1 MTTCSKCGA
10 ENKPSADVCRMCG
23 TPLLVDTPGGGAPS
37 HSAAGGNPSSRS
49 EITCPNCKTVNE
61 ADWSFCQQCGTNLHE
76 APAAPVAPPVAPS
89 VAPPPAQQQEQATV
103 VVPSVNPP
111 NLERGLKTVASHV
124 PETRI
129 KEVPEEPAPPPPPPE
144 PPPPQPPPKAPSGME
159 TVMDRT
165 PMSDPRPSASGTEVV
180 RSESPPSVGEDGVPC
195 PQCGR
200 VNSGDSAY
208 CATCGASI
216 RIAKTIVM
224 ASVPAPPP
232 VKGKLHLIMEGGQA
246 GDSYDLKDE
255 TAVGRTTGDITF
267 PHDGFMSG
275 RHARIVRRG
284 ASFVLADEDSRNGT
298 FIRINGEVELKPGDM
313 ILIGRQLFRFEV

>member
-23 TPLLVDTPGGGAPS
+23 TPLLVDSPSAGAS
-37 HSAAGGNPSSRS
+37 SQSAAGGNPASPS
-49 EITCPNCKTVNE
+49 EITCPSCKTVNE

-76 APAAPVAPPVAPS
+76 APASPVVPVAA
-89 VAPPPAQQQEQATV
+89 PPAQQQEQATV
-103 VVPSVNPP
+103 VVPSVKQP
-111 NLERGLKTVASHV
+111 NLERGLKTVATQV
-124 PETRI
+124 PET
-129 KEVPEEPAPPPPPPE
+129 KVKALPEA
-144 PPPPQPPPKAPSGME
+144 PPPQPPPKAPAGME

-165 PMSDPRPSASGTEVV
+165 PMSEPRASASGTEVV
-180 RSESPPSVGEDGVPC
+180 HSESPPPGAEKGMPC

-200 VNSGDSAY
+200 VNSGDSAF

-216 RIAKTIVM
+216 RTARTIVM
-224 ASVPAPPP
+224 ASTPAPPP
-232 VKGKLHLIMEGGQA
+232 VRGKLHLIMEGGQA

-284 ASFVLADEDSRNGT
+284 ASFVLVDEDSRNGT

>member
-10 ENKPSADVCRMCG
+10 ENKPSAGVCRMCG
-23 TPLLVDTPGGGAPS
+23 VPLAAEQPG
-37 HSAAGGNPSSRS
+37 AAASSQSPADGNPSAPS

-76 APAAPVAPPVAPS
+76 ALASPVVPVAA
-89 VAPPPAQQQEQATV
+89 APPAQQQEQPTV
-103 VVPSVNPP
+103 VVPSVKQPH
-111 NLERGLKTVASHV
+111 LERGLKTVASQV
-124 PETRI
+124 PETKI
-129 KEVPEEPAPPPPPPE
+129 KAIPEE
-144 PPPPQPPPKAPSGME
+144 PPPPSPPPQAPPNPPSGME

-165 PMSDPRPSASGTEVV
+165 PMSDPRSSASGTEVV
-180 RSESPPSVGEDGVPC
+180 RSESAPIGAEAGMPC

-200 VNSGDSAY
+200 VNSGDSAF

-216 RIAKTIVM
+216 RIARTIVM

-275 RHARIVRRG
+275 RHARVVRRG
-284 ASFVLADEDSRNGT
+284 ASFVLVDEESRNGT

>member
-10 ENKPSADVCRMCG
+10 ENKPSSDVCRMCG
-23 TPLLVDTPGGGAPS
+23 VPLTGPPGAGASSQPSVDGN
-37 HSAAGGNPSSRS
+37 SASPP

-61 ADWSFCQQCGTNLHE
+61 SDWSFCQQCGTNLHE
-76 APAAPVAPPVAPS
+76 APASPVVPVTAAPPI
-89 VAPPPAQQQEQATV
+89 QQQEQPTV
-103 VVPSVNPP
+103 VVPSVKPP
-111 NLERGLKTVASHV
+111 SLERGLKTVASQV
-124 PETRI
+124 PETGI
-129 KEVPEEPAPPPPPPE
+129 KEFPEELPAS
-144 PPPPQPPPKAPSGME
+144 PPPQPQPPKPPSGME
-159 TVMDRT
+159 TVLDRT
-165 PMSDPRPSASGTEVV
+165 PMSEPRPSAGGTEVV
-180 RSESPPSVGEDGVPC
+180 RSESPPAGSETGVPC

-200 VNSGDSAY
+200 VNSADSAF

-216 RIAKTIVM
+216 RIARTIVM

-275 RHARIVRRG
+275 KHARIVRRG
-284 ASFVLADEDSRNGT
+284 GSFVLVDEESRNGT

>member
-1 MTTCSKCGA
+1 VT
-10 ENKPSADVCRMCG
+10 
-23 TPLLVDTPGGGAPS
+23 
-37 HSAAGGNPSSRS
+37 
-49 EITCPNCKTVNE
+49 
-61 ADWSFCQQCGTNLHE
+61 
-76 APAAPVAPPVAPS
+76 PS
-89 VAPPPAQQQEQATV
+89 VK
-103 VVPSVNPP
+103 PP
-111 NLERGLKTVASHV
+111 NLERSLKTVASQV

-129 KEVPEEPAPPPPPPE
+129 KPMPEEPPPPPAQAPQ
-144 PPPPQPPPKAPSGME
+144 PPQPPPKAAAGME

-165 PMSDPRPSASGTEVV
+165 PMSEPRASASGTEVV
-180 RSESPPSVGEDGVPC
+180 RSESAPIGAEQGTPC

-200 VNSGDSAY
+200 VNSGDSAF

-216 RIAKTIVM
+216 RIARTIVM
-224 ASVPAPPP
+224 ASAPAPPP
-232 VKGKLHLIMEGGQA
+232 VRGKLHLIMEGGQA

-284 ASFVLADEDSRNGT
+284 SSFVLLDEDSRNGT
-298 FIRINGEVELKPGDM
+298 FIRIDGEVELKPGDM

>member
-23 TPLLVDTPGGGAPS
+23 TSLPVNSPNAGASSHSSPGGT
-37 HSAAGGNPSSRS
+37 PSSPS

-76 APAAPVAPPVAPS
+76 APAIPAAPA
-89 VAPPPAQQQEQATV
+89 APPPAQQQDQPTV
-103 VVPSVNPP
+103 VVPSVTPP
-111 NLERGLKTVASHV
+111 NLERGLKTVASQV
-124 PETRI
+124 PETQI
-129 KEVPEEPAPPPPPPE
+129 KAVPEQPPPLPQ
-144 PPPPQPPPKAPSGME
+144 PPPPQPPPKPPAGLE

-165 PMSDPRPSASGTEVV
+165 PMSEPRPSGSGTEVV
-180 RSESPPSVGEDGVPC
+180 RSEAPPQGVENGSPC

-200 VNSGDSAY
+200 INSGDSAF

-216 RIAKTIVM
+216 RVAKTIVM

-255 TAVGRTTGDITF
+255 TAVGRTIGDITF

-275 RHARIVRRG
+275 RHARVVRRG
-284 ASFVLADEDSRNGT
+284 ASFVLVDEDSRNGT

>member
-23 TPLLVDTPGGGAPS
+23 TPLLVSTPGAGASS
-37 HSAAGGNPSSRS
+37 HSAAGGNPSSPS

-61 ADWSFCQQCGTNLHE
+61 SDWSFCQQCGTNLHE
-76 APAAPVAPPVAPS
+76 APASPVVP

-124 PETRI
+124 PETKI
-129 KEVPEEPAPPPPPPE
+129 KAAPEE
-144 PPPPQPPPKAPSGME
+144 PPPPQPPPPQAPPKAPSGME
-159 TVMDRT
+159 TVLDRT
-165 PMSDPRPSASGTEVV
+165 PMSEPRASASGTEVV
-180 RSESPPSVGEDGVPC
+180 RSESPPAGIENGMPC

-200 VNSGDSAY
+200 LNSGDSAF

-232 VKGKLHLIMEGGQA
+232 VKGRLHLIMEGGQA

-284 ASFVLADEDSRNGT
+284 SSFVLVDEDSRNGT

-313 ILIGRQLFRFEV
+313 ILIGRQLFRFEI

>member
-10 ENKPSADVCRMCG
+10 ENKPSADICRMCG
-23 TPLLVDTPGGGAPS
+23 TPLLVNTPGPGDLSRA
-37 HSAAGGNPSSRS
+37 AAGGNPSSPS

-61 ADWSFCQQCGTNLHE
+61 FDWSFCQQCGTNLHE
-76 APAAPVAPPVAPS
+76 APATPVVPVA
-89 VAPPPAQQQEQATV
+89 APPLHQQEQATV
-103 VVPSVNPP
+103 VVPSVNQP
-111 NLERGLKTVASHV
+111 NLERGLKTVATHV
-124 PETRI
+124 PET
-129 KEVPEEPAPPPPPPE
+129 KVKALPEELPPPPAQ
-144 PPPPQPPPKAPSGME
+144 PQPKAPTGME

-165 PMSDPRPSASGTEVV
+165 PMSEPTPSSSGTEVV
-180 RSESPPSVGEDGVPC
+180 RSESPPPGSDKGMPC
-195 PQCGR
+195 PECGR
-200 VNSGDSAY
+200 LNSGDSLF

-216 RIAKTIVM
+216 RIARTIVM

-255 TAVGRTTGDITF
+255 TMVGRTTGDITF

-284 ASFVLADEDSRNGT
+284 ASFVLVDEDSRNGT

-313 ILIGRQLFRFEV
+313 VLIGRQLFRFEV

>member
-10 ENKPSADVCRMCG
+10 ENKQSSDVCRMCG
-23 TPLLVDTPGGGAPS
+23 VPLTPGPPGAGVS
-37 HSAAGGNPSSRS
+37 SQASVDGNPSSPS

-61 ADWSFCQQCGTNLHE
+61 SDWSFCQQCGTNLHE
-76 APAAPVAPPVAPS
+76 AAASPVAPVAV
-89 VAPPPAQQQEQATV
+89 PPPAQQQEQPTV
-103 VVPSVNPP
+103 VVPSVKPP

-124 PETRI
+124 PETGV
-129 KEVPEEPAPPPPPPE
+129 KSLPEQPPAPI
-144 PPPPQPPPKAPSGME
+144 PPPPQPPPKPPSGME

-165 PMSDPRPSASGTEVV
+165 PTSDPRPSAGGTEVV
-180 RSESPPSVGEDGVPC
+180 RSESPPIGSETGMPC

-200 VNSGDSAY
+200 VNSGDSAF

-216 RIAKTIVM
+216 RIARTIVM
-224 ASVPAPPP
+224 SSVPAPPP

-255 TAVGRTTGDITF
+255 TSVGRTAGDITF

-284 ASFVLADEDSRNGT
+284 ASFVLVDEESRNGT